1 MFTVKYSSEYH
12 DYISKLWYIFHS
24 EVHNIVTKYHKYKA
38 GNNKHHKYKGIDTC
52 SYSLE
57 KPVFWLPFLYIC
69 FNPRTIAMNPL
80 PAAHMIAIAVMSV
93 NAVVELSYISVSITW
108 TIGCS

>member
-24 EVHNIVTKYHKYKA
+24 EAHNIVTKYHKYKA
-38 GNNKHHKYKGIDTC
+38 GNNKNHKYKGIDTC

-57 KPVFWLPFLYIC
+57 KPVLLVIF
-69 FNPRTIAMNPL
+69 
-80 PAAHMIAIAVMSV
+80 SV
-93 NAVVELSYISVSITW
+93 YLF
-108 TIGCS
+108 